1 MESLPPPPFF
11 LPASFDSSNGSYNAR
26 LPVAL
31 APLSRIS
38 ILTREILAMGKK
50 NFVRINFL
58 LQHFFRSFDPLGRI
72 VVESM
77 IIDANYPICGRS
89 WMMTNIRSIEF
100 ETKQIRKRFGKFE
113 PRTLTARLIY
123 PSLTPSDINSLVDSD
138 FVSMEFRPFSCQRA
152 LPLSLPPLF
161 PKIHL
166 TFFLRV

>member
-123 PSLTPSDINSLVDSD
+123 PSLTPSDINSP
-138 FVSMEFRPFSCQRA
+138 RR
-152 LPLSLPPLF
+152 
-161 PKIHL
+161 
-166 TFFLRV
+166 